1 MSEGWIQVIITRWRC
16 CPGSRN
22 WKSWGVI
29 ESNQMKIIFYCDAL
43 PKSVSTILECISR
56 IISKSN
62 AILILFQNTVLGK
75 PGRKYCVY
83 FLVPVLQEGYWG
95 TFMNWERKLTIT
107 IQVPKNMPSM
117 PYNKTLKYSV
127 GKKKREWRD

>member
-1 MSEGWIQVIITRWRC
+1 
-16 CPGSRN
+16 
-22 WKSWGVI
+22 
-29 ESNQMKIIFYCDAL
+29 MKIIFYCDAL
-43 PKSVSTILECISR
+43 SKSVSTILECISR

-75 PGRKYCVY
+75 PGRKYYVY

-95 TFMNWERKLTIT
+95 TLMNWERKLTIT

-117 PYNKTLKYSV
+117 PYNKTLK
-127 GKKKREWRD
+127 